1 MNARS
6 YCRLTR
12 PVLTGLIVVFYT
24 PFGWKT
30 LCSLQLPVPVSWFL
44 ALAVVAPWLCGGLL
58 AGGLHEFMHQSFFG
72 VLPGARRSLRR
83 WHGGVLA
90 GVTAVLAALSS
101 RLVPGM
107 PVLSTVGVSAAVLA
121 LPLLNRRA
129 PQSVGRLLL
138 VWGSVLLGCMS
149 LYFVGGRLYAACLA
163 APWAV
168 LPGGLLIAG
177 GCFRIGFDRR
187 QVRSRAGRPFR
198 SELNSVRGLFRKDG
212 RALMATI
219 IAEQQRRDKRVGRD
233 WLETSVNCSDRAW
246 LRVLLHERHGQRG
259 RAAVWVGSGL
269 FMFGC
274 TAGVL
279 GVSLLLAKLVDPAA
293 DVVSLCKPIITFGST
308 GFLSGKSPVIGV
320 LCSLYIVPVWIGL
333 VMILDSRTMFRVTY
347 PVSRG
352 RLAWLNFLLS
362 WRWSGIRVAFQVCI
376 LFAMVGFAGL
386 LAGISLR
393 LENMRVPIALMLV
406 QFPLI
411 PLFHSVTLAQRRV
424 LGLTGFGLLNIL
436 FLALTIGVAWRLD
449 VFVSWPVAAASLA
462 ATALGAWIYWRLLLR
477 RYSTSDLNQPIG
489 MIQVPTAP

>member
-1 MNARS
+1 
-6 YCRLTR
+6 
-12 PVLTGLIVVFYT
+12 
-24 PFGWKT
+24 
-30 LCSLQLPVPVSWFL
+30 
-44 ALAVVAPWLCGGLL
+44 
-58 AGGLHEFMHQSFFG
+58 
-72 VLPGARRSLRR
+72 
-83 WHGGVLA
+83 
-90 GVTAVLAALSS
+90 
-101 RLVPGM
+101 
-107 PVLSTVGVSAAVLA
+107 
-121 LPLLNRRA
+121 
-129 PQSVGRLLL
+129 
-138 VWGSVLLGCMS
+138 
-149 LYFVGGRLYAACLA
+149 
-163 APWAV
+163 
-168 LPGGLLIAG
+168 
-177 GCFRIGFDRR
+177 
-187 QVRSRAGRPFR
+187 
-198 SELNSVRGLFRKDG
+198 
-212 RALMATI
+212 
-219 IAEQQRRDKRVGRD
+219 
-233 WLETSVNCSDRAW
+233 
-246 LRVLLHERHGQRG
+246 
-259 RAAVWVGSGL
+259 
-269 FMFGC
+269 
-274 TAGVL
+274 
-279 GVSLLLAKLVDPAA
+279 
-293 DVVSLCKPIITFGST
+293 
-308 GFLSGKSPVIGV
+308 VIGV